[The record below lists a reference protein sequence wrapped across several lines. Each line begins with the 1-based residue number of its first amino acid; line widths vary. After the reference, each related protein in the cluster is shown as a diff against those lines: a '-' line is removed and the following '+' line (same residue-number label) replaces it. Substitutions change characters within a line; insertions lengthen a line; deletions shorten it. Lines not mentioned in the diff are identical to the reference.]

1 MKKDDERKIFAFR
14 YTYDNLDVNLKI
26 FKNLKKKGCKTRH
39 SEIALKFSNSG
50 DFILSKILNKRNRIW
65 TFDNEIFILLFICF
79 ILNCII

>member
-14 YTYDNLDVNLKI
+14 YTYDNLDVNSKI

-50 DFILSKILNKRNRIW
+50 DFILSKILNKRNRIGHL
-65 TFDNEIFILLFICF
+65 TMKFLFYF
-79 ILNCII
+79 LFTLF

>member
-14 YTYDNLDVNLKI
+14 YTYDNLDVNSKI

-50 DFILSKILNKRNRIW
+50 DFILSKILNKRNRIGRL
-65 TFDNEIFILLFICF
+65 TMKFLFYF
-79 ILNCII
+79 LFALF

>member
-14 YTYDNLDVNLKI
+14 YTYDNLDVNSKI

-50 DFILSKILNKRNRIW
+50 DFILSKILNKRNKIEHL
-65 TFDNEIFILLFICF
+65 TMKFLFYF
-79 ILNCII
+79 LFTLF

>member
-50 DFILSKILNKRNRIW
+50 DFILSKILNKRNRIEHL
-65 TFDNEIFILLFICF
+65 TMKFLFYF
-79 ILNCII
+79 LFALF

>member
-14 YTYDNLDVNLKI
+14 YTYDNLDVNSKI

-50 DFILSKILNKRNRIW
+50 DFILSKILNKRNRIGRL
-65 TFDNEIFILLFICF
+65 TMKFLFYF
-79 ILNCII
+79 LFVLF